1 MGKVAI
7 FLATGFEEIEA
18 VSIIDVLRRGGLEV
32 DIISVSGVE
41 YVTGGHGMIL
51 KCDHLFFFI
60 DFSVYDL
67 FILPGGMPGTT
78 NLSKHEGLCQLL
90 MDVNERSKRIAA
102 ICAAPTVLG
111 QIGILKG
118 HMATCYPGFEEG
130 LLDAKVLNQDIVRDG
145 NIITGKGAG
154 VAIDFALELLKDY
167 MTLDEVKLLS
177 EKLMM
182 KNKFQ

>member
-1 MGKVAI
+1 MGKVAL

-18 VSIIDVLRRGGLEV
+18 VCIIDVMRRAGVEL

-41 YVTGGHGMIL
+41 YVTGGHGIIL
-51 KCDHLFFFI
+51 KSDYLFFFI

-90 MDVNERSKRIAA
+90 VDVNEQSKRIAA
-102 ICAAPTVLG
+102 ICAAPIVLG
-111 QIGILKG
+111 QIGVLKG
-118 HMATCYPGFEEG
+118 RMATCYPGFEEG
-130 LLDAKVLNQDIVRDG
+130 LTDAKVLNQDIVRDG

-154 VAIDFALELLKDY
+154 IAMDFALELLKDY
-167 MTLDEVKLLS
+167 LTMDEVKLLAERLILKS
-177 EKLMM
+177 
-182 KNKFQ
+182 KN

>member
-1 MGKVAI
+1 MGKVAL

-18 VSIIDVLRRGGLEV
+18 VSIIDVMRRAGVEL

-41 YVTGGHGMIL
+41 YVTGGHGIIL
-51 KCDHLFFFI
+51 KCDYLFFFI

-90 MDVNERSKRIAA
+90 VDVNAQAKRIAA
-102 ICAAPTVLG
+102 ICAAPIVLG
-111 QIGILKG
+111 QIGVLKG
-118 HMATCYPGFEEG
+118 RMATCYPGFEDG
-130 LLDAKVLNQDIVRDG
+130 LIDAKVLNQDIVRDG

-154 VAIDFALELLKDY
+154 IAIDFALELLKDY
-167 MTLDEVKLLS
+167 LTVEEVKLLAERLILKS
-177 EKLMM
+177 KI
-182 KNKFQ
+182 